1 MEIKKKLNIWSNV
14 DHTYKR
20 VKKKKCKKNIFYLIF
35 LISISL
41 LAYFQSPSFVVFAKI
56 NDKKKDVKLDNTAND
71 TPNNKSIDKENNK
84 LDNEK
89 NSIEESKLDSTINEN
104 AYNTNDKI
112 RKELLLQSFNIRS
125 FEEERYK
132 LKFVDKY
139 IINSSDMANNDN
151 LIFDTV
157 SSFYNEFIDSY
168 INPPIDGDKK
178 VLPSNEREIQ
188 INEIKKIILFKFSKY
203 GIVLF
208 LSFFL
213 IKLFFTLLQKLVKYI
228 FIFILKILKF
238 CCCGGR

>member
-1 MEIKKKLNIWSNV
+1 MEIKKKLNIWNNV

-41 LAYFQSPSFVVFAKI
+41 LAYFQSPNFVAFAKI
-56 NDKKKDVKLDNTAND
+56 NEKKKDVKLDNIA
-71 TPNNKSIDKENNK
+71 NNKSIDKENNK

-89 NSIEESKLDSTINEN
+89 NSIEENKLDSTINEN

-132 LKFVDKY
+132 LKFVEKY
-139 IINSSDMANNDN
+139 ILSNSDIANNDN

-178 VLPSNEREIQ
+178 GVSMNERETQ

-203 GIVLF
+203 GIVIF

-213 IKLFFTLLQKLVKYI
+213 IKLFFTLVQKLIKYI